1 MKKFMYVVVMTTGLA
16 IMSAGFTQANAQTKT
31 VTKTKTGMSHKKKYG
46 LIGAGA
52 GAATGAAVSKN
63 HVKGGIIGGV
73 VGGGAGYLLGRHKDK
88 KDPARKTIIKTKKK
102 PA

>member
-1 MKKFMYVVVMTTGLA
+1 MKKFMYATIMAAGLT
-16 IMSAGFTQANAQTKT
+16 IISAGYSQLNAQAKT
-31 VTKTKTGMSHKKKYG
+31 VTKTKTGMSHKKKYA
-46 LIGAGA
+46 LVGAGA
-52 GAATGAAVSKN
+52 GAVTGAAVSNN

>member
-1 MKKFMYVVVMTTGLA
+1 MKKFMYAIIMTIGLA
-16 IMSAGFTQANAQTKT
+16 IMSAGFSANAQTT

-52 GAATGAAVSKN
+52 GAVTGAAVSKN

-88 KDPARKTIIKTKKK
+88 KNPTRKTVIKTKKK

>member
-1 MKKFMYVVVMTTGLA
+1 MKKFLYAIVMTTGLT
-16 IMSAGFTQANAQTKT
+16 ILSAGYSQVNAQAKT
-31 VTKTKTGMSHKKKYG
+31 VTKTKTGMTHKKKDA

-52 GAATGAAVSKN
+52 GAVTGAVVSKN
-63 HVKGGIIGGV
+63 RVKGGIIGGV